1 MCENVLSVVFGA
13 NGSGKTTLARN
24 VLGERITEHKCILGT
39 YTLSDNSI
47 LTHARDGSEYR
58 RKELVA
64 LGKYSNVCGGVD
76 SVHPL
81 SNAYRLASGSQDMF
95 PGRSVLME
103 SCILSTIFSTPLKF
117 YLEMKY
123 QKGFDVEI
131 FLLYVSE
138 KEALRRVFARN
149 GGKEIKADCVCRKVE
164 RAARTFSALKKLGEF
179 RCHVIDTVGRSSE
192 EVFDKFMEMSNLYER
207 N

>member
-1 MCENVLSVVFGA
+1 MVLSVVFGA

-24 VLGERITEHKCILGT
+24 VLGGRITEHKCILGT

-76 SVHPL
+76 TIRPL
-81 SNAYRLASGSQDMF
+81 YNAYNMGLEANNIF
-95 PGRSVLME
+95 PGKNVFAE
-103 SCILSTIFSTPLKF
+103 SLLLSGLFSTPLKF

-179 RCHVIDTVGRSSE
+179 RCNVIDTVGRSSE
-192 EVFDKFMEMSNLYER
+192 EVFDKFMELSNLYER